1 MVDTQ
6 VARWAH
12 SLSLTRLEAII
23 HAVTIYTASAGA
35 AKAVQAAEAEQGV
48 WVTPSSEHGNKTIFI
63 RTDAPNAI
71 WFDATID
78 RIADG
83 LGTLGD
89 QATKQVRRSHA
100 VGVIAHPQRT
110 LDLFDQTATLAHHNA
125 DPNDDPND
133 DDDHA
138 ELADSGS
145 VARPGRRGVDSR
157 PPATLYVHLTDTALV
172 DGTGVARV
180 EGVGPV
186 TVDQVR
192 RFLGHCQ
199 VRVKPVLDLP
209 NMAPVDAYEIP
220 DRLREATWLRSP
232 VDVFPYATNTTRRRD
247 IDHTITYRH
256 PDTGGPP
263 GQTNLAN
270 LGPMTRLHHRIKT
283 FGRWQVRQP
292 FNGVFIWRSPHGRLF
307 FVDHTG
313 TQRIP
318 PTAA

>member
-172 DGTGVARV
+172 DGTGVA
-180 EGVGPV
+180 
-186 TVDQVR
+186 
-192 RFLGHCQ
+192 
-199 VRVKPVLDLP
+199 
-209 NMAPVDAYEIP
+209 PVDAYEIP